1 MSAARDRKQAAKI
14 LGLTMQA
21 QLRTLVEAQGNDA
34 IQAAAIQLGD
44 TFNRNSDFIV
54 WVLKEFGG
62 VQQPPYAR
70 PKPLASA
77 SARTLPPRPAPP
89 KPANDLPVLPATLV
103 GEPPA
108 SECTCPPMEEGI
120 IGYKHMASC
129 PQFDPV

>member
-1 MSAARDRKQAAKI
+1 MNSAHDRKKASKI
-14 LGLTMQA
+14 LGITMQA
-21 QLRTLVEAQGNDA
+21 QLRALIEAQGNDA

-44 TFNRNSDFIV
+44 TFNRNSEFIV
-54 WVLKEFGG
+54 WVLKEYGG
-62 VQQPPYAR
+62 VQQMPYAR
-70 PKPLASA
+70 PKP
-77 SARTLPPRPAPP
+77 PRPAPP
-89 KPANDLPVLPATLV
+89 QPANDLPVLPATLV